1 MTTTVSAPVRTT
13 SARALTIGLWTLQA
27 ALAALFAGGSLAK
40 LGGSPE
46 MVDMFADIG
55 AGQWFRYLVGGLEL
69 AGAIG
74 LLIPRLAGLAALGL
88 AALMVGATVTN
99 VFVLDANPAL
109 PLGLMLVA
117 GVVAR
122 ARRAMTRSPSWTPLQ
137 QPQLVVPG
145 GVWQGATSAGAWTLV
160 GYDDGSA
167 VPGRG
172 RRTRRPGGAVSRLAG
187 VRRPDHGTDPLVTDG
202 TWQQPSLTGNVSR

>member
-27 ALAALFAGGSLAK
+27 ALAALFAGGGLAK

-117 GVVAR
+117 GVVAW
-122 ARRAMTRSPSWTPLQ
+122 ARRAQVAAFYTR
-137 QPQLVVPG
+137 
-145 GVWQGATSAGAWTLV
+145 
-160 GYDDGSA
+160 
-167 VPGRG
+167 
-172 RRTRRPGGAVSRLAG
+172 
-187 VRRPDHGTDPLVTDG
+187 
-202 TWQQPSLTGNVSR
+202 